1 MNNVMPLTYVA
12 NIYYT
17 LHYCW
22 YILLLMV
29 HTANINYSLVIIHI
43 LLNHCPG
50 ITWLCTLALPL
61 SLQLFKFP
69 SLLLISLLPSFH
81 LTYKQEFHE
90 CFFFCFW
97 RDVCFMSPDLLPSHP
112 WTSTF
117 INTLTNTERGK
128 LWNQRGRWL
137 QRKSTV
143 KLARQQRKCVKQN
156 RRMVG
161 AKNKSW
167 SERW

>member
-61 SLQLFKFP
+61 SPQLFKFP

-90 CFFFCFW
+90 CFFLLKGC
-97 RDVCFMSPDLLPSHP
+97 VLHVTGPSPFPPLNKHIYKH
-112 WTSTF
+112 T
-117 INTLTNTERGK
+117 IKHRKGK
-128 LWNQRGRWL
+128 AVEQ
-137 QRKSTV
+137 K
-143 KLARQQRKCVKQN
+143 RQVAEKEHSKASETAEKIYQTKQKD
-156 RRMVG
+156 G
-161 AKNKSW
+161 GG
-167 SERW
+167 